1 MFSKKIRIEN
11 KEDDAYIVK
20 NLYSENEIKK
30 VAQDY
35 LREEIKNLNIY
46 ENVRYSNISTCSL
59 IYIFSLHT
67 QWENL
72 YTGGYCCI
80 FVNHKKEPI
89 LMMDFLGA
97 FFSVSILLYLWEY
110 FYFEDYFMIIKTNNN
125 KTLKLFLKLDIYT
138 NCLTL
143 NYKLNKV
150 VYSTPF
156 ELMKLY
162 NERGYLMKDYARHTL
177 KQFIS
182 SHGKCFKLADKK

>member
-11 KEDDAYIVK
+11 KEDDAYNVK

-46 ENVRYSNISTCSL
+46 ENVRYSNVRILLSLILIIIGNKIYASNIYISTCSL

-80 FVNHKKEPI
+80 FVNHKNEPI

-110 FYFEDYFMIIKTNNN
+110 FYFEDYFMIIKTNNV
-125 KTLKLFLKLDIYT
+125 KITKI
-138 NCLTL
+138 
-143 NYKLNKV
+143 
-150 VYSTPF
+150 
-156 ELMKLY
+156 
-162 NERGYLMKDYARHTL
+162 
-177 KQFIS
+177 
-182 SHGKCFKLADKK
+182 

>member
-46 ENVRYSNISTCSL
+46 ENVRYSNVRILLSIIL
-59 IYIFSLHT
+59 III
-67 QWENL
+67 
-72 YTGGYCCI
+72 GGYCCI